1 MISDVG
7 IKLTDSTLAL
17 TSEFTIKGDF
27 GLYLKLSV
35 EDVIYASLLINHYKL
50 TSEAVSFIS
59 RYMYPLDERLKLLH
73 IAYIS

>member
-50 TSEAVSFIS
+50 EAVSFIS